1 MFSGLHHH
9 VLDEK
14 GRLAFPAH
22 FRAALAKLRGEEEP
36 DAAVRDDRLVLTLS
50 FFEPCLVATTE
61 EDFAKTAERI
71 RTLPPSNPAVAEFK
85 RVVIASA
92 TVLSVDKAGR
102 VVVPK
107 EHRDYAGLER
117 DAVWAGVIDKIEL
130 WSKGRW
136 DERNA
141 RRLSDRPFLDDA
153 RAFFEEH
160 GI

>member
-14 GRLAFPAH
+14 GRLAFPAP
-22 FRAALAKLRGEEEP
+22 FRAALAETGAGE
-36 DAAVRDDRLVLTLS
+36 DRLVLTLS
-50 FFEPCLVATTE
+50 FFEPCLVATTQ
-61 EDFAKTAERI
+61 EDFERTAEKVRA
-71 RTLPPSNPAVAEFK
+71 LPPSNPAVAEFK

-92 TVLSVDKAGR
+92 TILTVDKAGR
-102 VVVPK
+102 VSVPK
-107 EHRDYAGLER
+107 EHRDYAALER

-141 RRLSDRPFLDDA
+141 RRLSDRAFLDEA
-153 RAFFEEH
+153 RGFFEDH

>member
-1 MFSGLHHH
+1 MFSGLHQH

-14 GRLAFPAH
+14 GRLAFPAP
-22 FRAALAKLRGEEEP
+22 FRAALEE
-36 DAAVRDDRLVLTLS
+36 AGGGDRMVLTLS

-61 EDFAKTAERI
+61 EEFGRTAERV
-71 RTLPPSNPAVAEFK
+71 RSLPPSNPAVAEFK

-102 VVVPK
+102 VSVPK

-130 WSKGRW
+130 WSKARW
-136 DERNA
+136 DARNA
-141 RRLSDRPFLDDA
+141 KRLADRAFLDEA
-153 RAFFEEH
+153 RSFFEDH

>member
-1 MFSGLHHH
+1 MFSGLHQH

-14 GRLAFPAH
+14 GRLAFPAPL
-22 FRAALAKLRGEEEP
+22 RAALGELTSP
-36 DAAVRDDRLVLTLS
+36 DKIVLTLS

-61 EDFAKTAERI
+61 EEFARTAEKI
-71 RTLPPSNPAVAEFK
+71 RALPPSNPAVAEFK

-92 TVLSVDKAGR
+92 TTLSIDKAGR
-102 VVVPK
+102 VSVPK

-130 WSKGRW
+130 WSKAKW
-136 DERNA
+136 DERNKQ
-141 RRLSDRPFLDDA
+141 RLADRPFLDDA
-153 RAFFEEH
+153 RSFFEDH